1 MLWVEGERLGGVD
14 LFFLEINVRISPPK
28 IRKVITKATLQYKL
42 RFMLA
47 EVRGYTSE
55 SINCPEGTAD
65 LKVWE
70 TLLYINLCKICGIQ
84 SKLACICFVCVN
96 MLA

>member
-1 MLWVEGERLGGVD
+1 MDATILWVEGERLRGVD
-14 LFFLEINVRISPPK
+14 LFFFFGDQRLVDGRISPPK

-55 SINCPEGTAD
+55 SIDYPEGTAD

-70 TLLYINLCKICGIQ
+70 TL
-84 SKLACICFVCVN
+84 V
-96 MLA
+96 